1 MSRYSNPKANELEI
15 LHTYTVHNK
24 GPSDAKRT
32 EIKLM
37 WPMLPIIGF
46 NELTPLLYNIDLPN
60 ISRSDPKPNTDRC
73 HIYHS
78 VRFNTDHFFWM
89 EGNSILFFFFSQP
102 IESLRQPM
110 NEILIE
116 RFSIDFV
123 QILFFKN
130 LLISIDC
137 KIRQRQFIVMVHYAK
152 LSFVISIH
160 YESVKVFTFNW
171 KQPFVTVIFNP

>member
-1 MSRYSNPKANELEI
+1 M
-15 LHTYTVHNK
+15 
-24 GPSDAKRT
+24 
-32 EIKLM
+32 
-37 WPMLPIIGF
+37 
-46 NELTPLLYNIDLPN
+46 
-60 ISRSDPKPNTDRC
+60 
-73 HIYHS
+73 
-78 VRFNTDHFFWM
+78 
-89 EGNSILFFFFSQP
+89 LFFFFSQP

-110 NEILIE
+110 NEILIG

-160 YESVKVFTFNW
+160 YELVKVFTFN
-171 KQPFVTVIFNP
+171 